1 MSNRETKRPCEDMP
15 STSHQTTKRHK
26 QHCPSPKEM
35 SDVTR
40 NIRLAKEIIT
50 SVKHKLRNETK
61 NSSTEKLTQA
71 SFSKLDEDIKKKTTV
86 GLFGRTGTGKSSLI
100 NAVLGESNL
109 LPSGS
114 ICACTSVIIQVEAN
128 VTNSNYIAEIEF
140 ISKQNWEDELETLLK
155 VLSEDDDKD
164 HDMFSAANDKITAL
178 YGEEGV
184 FMVKEDLMKDERFS
198 EIPEFLKSKRK
209 TISCKNASELQDL
222 MGCYIQHDDSSPGG
236 CYWPVV
242 KSVTIKIPNCKDFL
256 EHVVLV
262 DLPGTGDCNKSRD
275 QMWRLKLRDCSTVWI
290 VSEINRAGSDK
301 EAWSLLSNS
310 VRDMAEGGECSS
322 ISFIC
327 TKTDD
332 INPQS
337 YMRSAKLIDEDF
349 QITSEDPQYAS
360 KRKAACIK
368 HRNRTAKEKLRKIF
382 NQQDT
387 IKKHFNC
394 GDNFFSVFTVSSEES
409 SKENPLLKPEDTEI
423 PMLKNLLRSYNNTHT
438 TETANLYISG
448 ALGILSLIQG
458 YKNTNA
464 DTRERFDLYLQL
476 MKNLQNTS
484 ENMQEYFTNVLHS
497 LKKHLSNGAAESERN
512 CIENAKTVI
521 EPKRKNGRGFHRT
534 LAALCSNDGY
544 YRSKTGVESDLNR
557 CLVKHMY
564 NHIDKEFSDFFS
576 GLQGNET
583 DVNADSLQTKI
594 DSFTIIPE
602 DLLHNYED
610 SPVLSHMLKFLK
622 TEENNMKVML
632 KQQVLQQKKRIY
644 ASLAESIKTSMLP
657 CYQRAAAVSGTGS
670 MKKKQAILLDHIE
683 SSRSSMFQN
692 AQEDLLKMF
701 EDEMNEPLMEIIN
714 KRLREAMDNSLYS
727 ENTLPHID
735 VSDEIKE
742 LKKLI
747 THVSD

>member
-1 MSNRETKRPCEDMP
+1 MSNRGIKRPCKDTP
-15 STSHQTTKRHK
+15 STSHETPKRHK
-26 QHCPSPKEM
+26 LPCPSPEKM

-40 NIRLAKEIIT
+40 YIRLAKVLMPNVT
-50 SVKHKLRNETK
+50 FKLRNEIE
-61 NSSTEKLTQA
+61 NSSTKTITQYIRENI
-71 SFSKLDEDIKKKTTV
+71 SKLNKEIKKKTTV

-164 HDMFSAANDKITAL
+164 HEMFNAANDKITAL

-184 FMVKEDLMKDERFS
+184 FMAKENLMKDERFS

-222 MGCYIQHDDSSPGG
+222 IACYIQHDDSSPGE

-242 KSVTIKIPNCKDFL
+242 KSVTIKIPNCKDFM

-262 DLPGTGDCNKSRD
+262 DLPGTGDYNKSRD
-275 QMWRLKLRDCSTVWI
+275 EMWRLKLQDCSTVWI

-301 EAWSLLSNS
+301 EAWNLLSNS
-310 VRDMAEGGECSS
+310 VRDMAERGECSS

-368 HRNRTAKEKLRKIF
+368 HRNRTAKEKLRNIF

-387 IKKHFNC
+387 IKEHFNC
-394 GDNFFSVFTVSSEES
+394 GNNFFSVFTVSSEEFT
-409 SKENPLLKPEDTEI
+409 KENPLLKPEDTEI
-423 PMLKNLLRSYNNTHT
+423 PKLKNLLRSYNNTHT

-448 ALGILSLIQG
+448 ALGCLSPIQCFKVTDTLMHFLISRDLR
-458 YKNTNA
+458 NSTT
-464 DTRERFDLYLQL
+464 TRWD
-476 MKNLQNTS
+476 
-484 ENMQEYFTNVLHS
+484 FTQKARSVGS
-497 LKKHLSNGAAESERN
+497 
-512 CIENAKTVI
+512 I
-521 EPKRKNGRGFHRT
+521 RK
-534 LAALCSNDGY
+534 
-544 YRSKTGVESDLNR
+544 
-557 CLVKHMY
+557 CL
-564 NHIDKEFSDFFS
+564 
-576 GLQGNET
+576 
-583 DVNADSLQTKI
+583 
-594 DSFTIIPE
+594 
-602 DLLHNYED
+602 
-610 SPVLSHMLKFLK
+610 
-622 TEENNMKVML
+622 
-632 KQQVLQQKKRIY
+632 
-644 ASLAESIKTSMLP
+644 
-657 CYQRAAAVSGTGS
+657 
-670 MKKKQAILLDHIE
+670 
-683 SSRSSMFQN
+683 
-692 AQEDLLKMF
+692 
-701 EDEMNEPLMEIIN
+701 
-714 KRLREAMDNSLYS
+714 
-727 ENTLPHID
+727 
-735 VSDEIKE
+735 
-742 LKKLI
+742 
-747 THVSD
+747 

>member
-61 NSSTEKLTQA
+61 NSSTEKLTQYVRA

-275 QMWRLKLRDCSTVWI
+275 QMWRL
-290 VSEINRAGSDK
+290 
-301 EAWSLLSNS
+301 
-310 VRDMAEGGECSS
+310 
-322 ISFIC
+322 
-327 TKTDD
+327 
-332 INPQS
+332 
-337 YMRSAKLIDEDF
+337 
-349 QITSEDPQYAS
+349 
-360 KRKAACIK
+360 
-368 HRNRTAKEKLRKIF
+368 
-382 NQQDT
+382 
-387 IKKHFNC
+387 KHFNC

>member
-61 NSSTEKLTQA
+61 NSSTEKLTQYVRA

-464 DTRERFDLYLQL
+464 DT
-476 MKNLQNTS
+476 
-484 ENMQEYFTNVLHS
+484 
-497 LKKHLSNGAAESERN
+497 
-512 CIENAKTVI
+512 
-521 EPKRKNGRGFHRT
+521 KRKNGRGFHRT